1 MTNISHFTQTVN
13 GVSTTYDIH
22 DANAILLTGSNKIS
36 GDLIPS
42 TNNTIDIGSSSK
54 KIKSVFANYL
64 NNIDLSTLFAFLD
77 VGYIT
82 DLNDSSLRV
91 KGKVIVCFYNN
102 ATLNT
107 PTPQASGTTFT
118 LANLDSSYFGIQVA
132 LSNKGIYARFINDGQ
147 YSEWST
153 IISK

>member
-22 DANAILLTGSNKIS
+22 DANAIPLTGSNKIS

-91 KGKVIVCFYNN
+91 KGKVIVCFYDSD
-102 ATLNT
+102 TLNT

-132 LSNKGIYARFINDGQ
+132 LSNKGIYARFINDGK
-147 YSEWST
+147 YNEWGS
-153 IISK
+153 IIEK